1 MKKIKV
7 IGYGGA
13 QERDIL
19 KYLSEKEFDFIEFV
33 YDSYDIDD
41 AEDVFVIAN
50 FRKITELTD
59 FLLKNAAKI
68 RKVYELFPFA
78 FEGAEREE
86 NSENAYKA
94 LTESGID
101 VERIQ
106 LNELLEDCSK
116 DTTIKQSFSIISKRI
131 FDDISEPLD
140 IAGKEFLDDIAEHM
154 LEYTKDCAVTE
165 FTVSKKLISLSD
177 RYGMTPTMY
186 FALYGRSFDT
196 RILSDAD
203 KKDMLAKKNI
213 FGHNIVDI
221 ASLSRFEYYK
231 DLRMIFDCAF
241 SAKEKEYL
249 ESLNKMK
256 LGANRLESKAKE
268 PAVVSFFRKLFTSNK
283 TSDNQI
289 QLQALKLKINSVEEK
304 HNSDLRYE
312 YNEKKQNV
320 ILDIE
325 ERGGNADTQPIVELY
340 RRRIKLAERLSK

>member
-13 QERDIL
+13 QERDII

-33 YDSYDIDD
+33 YDSYDIDN
-41 AEDVFVIAN
+41 AENVFVIAN

-59 FLLKNAAKI
+59 FLLKNAVKI

-94 LTESGID
+94 LTENGID

-106 LNELLEDCSK
+106 LNELLEECSK
-116 DTTIKQSFSIISKRI
+116 DTTIKQSFSVISKRI
-131 FDDISEPLD
+131 FDDISEPLN
-140 IAGKEFLDDIAEHM
+140 IAGKEFLDDMAEHM

-165 FTVSKKLISLSD
+165 FMVSKKLISLSD

-186 FALYGRSFDT
+186 FTLYGRNFDT

-203 KKDMLAKKNI
+203 KMDMLAKKNI

-221 ASLSRFEYYK
+221 VSLSRFEYYK
-231 DLRMIFDCAF
+231 DMRMIFDCDFA
-241 SAKEKEYL
+241 AKEKAYL
-249 ESLNKMK
+249 SELSK
-256 LGANRLESKAKE
+256 LKIEAVRLENAGNE
-268 PAVVSFFRKLFTSNK
+268 PGLFSFFKKLFTSSK
-283 TSDNQI
+283 TSENEI
-289 QLQALKLKINSVEEK
+289 KLQNLHNKIRIAEEK
-304 HNSDLRYE
+304 HNSELLYE
-312 YNEKKQNV
+312 YNERRQNV
-320 ILDIE
+320 IIDIE
-325 ERGGNADTQPIVELY
+325 EISDNAEVKPIIDVY
-340 RRRIKLAERLSK
+340 RRKIKLAERLGI

>member
-41 AEDVFVIAN
+41 AENVFVIAN

-59 FLLKNAAKI
+59 FLLKNSAKI
-68 RKVYELFPFA
+68 RKVYELYPFA

-94 LTESGID
+94 LTENGID

-106 LNELLEDCSK
+106 LNELLENCSK
-116 DTTIKQSFSIISKRI
+116 DTTIKQSFSVISKRI
-131 FDDISEPLD
+131 FDDISEPLE
-140 IAGKEFLDDIAEHM
+140 IAGKEFVDDIAEHM

-165 FTVSKKLISLSD
+165 FTVSKKIMSLSD

-186 FALYGRSFDT
+186 FALYGRNFDT
-196 RILSDAD
+196 SVLNDED
-203 KKDMLAKKNI
+203 KKDILAKKNI
-213 FGHNIVDI
+213 FGHNIIDI
-221 ASLSRFEYYK
+221 ASLSRFEQYM
-231 DLRMIFDCAF
+231 DMRMVFDFDFA
-241 SAKEKEYL
+241 AKEKEYL

-256 LGANRLESKAKE
+256 LDATRLESKTKE
-268 PAVVSFFRKLFTSNK
+268 PTVVSFFRKLFTSNK
-283 TSDNQI
+283 ASDNQI
-289 QLQALKLKINSVEEK
+289 QLQVLKNKINAIEEK
-304 HNSDLRYE
+304 HNADLRYE

-325 ERGGNADTQPIVELY
+325 EIDGNADTQPILELY
-340 RRRIKLAERLSK
+340 HRKIKLAERLGI